1 MHASSSAQQ
10 GYYYTF
16 GSLIALQ
23 IVFELGFSFVRLQMA
38 SSWLCGYFIYQ
49 LFNPVLFAYKGAVVA
64 GQMGMSLSVVNA
76 LRSVAIS
83 WINTKAA
90 PFGGLVARKEYSALD
105 SLFFRASRQSLVVL
119 TVGSIAVWLSDL
131 YLNMAHVRF
140 AQRLL
145 SPAALAILLLATILD
160 TIIFAEAL
168 YLRAHKQEK
177 FLLNSV
183 LGALLVSASTF
194 FLGRSYGAIGVVSGS
209 LMIGLVMGLPLGT
222 YTFFKYRRAWHE
234 N

>member
-64 GQMGMSLSVVNA
+64 GQMGMSLSLANA
-76 LRSVAIS
+76 LRSVAVS

-90 PFGGLVARKEYSALD
+90 PFGAL
-105 SLFFRASRQSLVVL
+105 
-119 TVGSIAVWLSDL
+119 I
-131 YLNMAHVRF
+131 
-140 AQRLL
+140 
-145 SPAALAILLLATILD
+145 
-160 TIIFAEAL
+160 
-168 YLRAHKQEK
+168 
-177 FLLNSV
+177 
-183 LGALLVSASTF
+183 
-194 FLGRSYGAIGVVSGS
+194 
-209 LMIGLVMGLPLGT
+209 IGLVMGLPLGT
-222 YTFFKYRRAWHE
+222 YTFLKYRRAWHE